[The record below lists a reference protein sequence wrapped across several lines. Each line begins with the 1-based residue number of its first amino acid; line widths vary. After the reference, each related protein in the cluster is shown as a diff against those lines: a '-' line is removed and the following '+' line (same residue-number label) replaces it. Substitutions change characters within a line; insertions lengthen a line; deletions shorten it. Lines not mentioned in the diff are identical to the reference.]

1 MNKNER
7 ETQEAQTVVDAVAVI
22 RAELS
27 RLQTA
32 MYAVADKRGELY
44 RAVIEPYDTQIAS
57 YNKRINALWKRL
69 DELQS

>member
-1 MNKNER
+1 MNGNER
-7 ETQEAQTVVDAVAVI
+7 ETQEAQAVDSVTVI
-22 RAELS
+22 QTELG

-32 MYAVADKRGELY
+32 MFAVADKRDELY